1 MNTKF
6 NEEYAPY
13 VFKGFEGSYM
23 DYFIFCLEKL
33 IDDKNITIKSFDSLI
48 GLSLY
53 NMFFY

>member
-6 NEEYAPY
+6 NEEYAAY

-23 DYFIFCLEKL
+23 DYFIFCLEE
-33 IDDKNITIKSFDSLI
+33 IINDEDITIKSFDSLI

-53 NMFFY
+53 NMYIH